1 MCGRYASTTT
11 DRELRSLFDVVESVG
26 PELGPSY
33 NVAPTQQV
41 RVVLERTPREAPEAE
56 PVRQLRS
63 SVRWGLVPA
72 WAKDPKIG
80 SRMINARSETVT
92 EKPSFRAAAAR
103 RRCIVPADG
112 YYEWQKSAHGP
123 KTPFYLHGEGV
134 LAMAGLYELWPNPE
148 LPDDHPDKWLWTA
161 TVLTAPAKDSLGH
174 IHDRCPVILPE
185 SFVDH
190 WLDPD
195 LTDRDDVQALVNS
208 IPEPHLIPR
217 KVSTAVNSVRHNGPD
232 LIEPVDHAD

>member
-11 DRELRSLFDVVESVG
+11 DRELRSLFDVVESGG
-26 PELGPSY
+26 PALGPSY
-33 NVAPTQQV
+33 NVAPTQDV
-41 RVVLERTPREAPEAE
+41 RVILERAPREDPGAE

-72 WAKDPKIG
+72 WSKDPKIG

-134 LAMAGLYELWPNPE
+134 LAMARLYELWPNPD
-148 LPDDHPDKWLWTA
+148 LPDDHPDKWLWTT

-174 IHDRCPVILPE
+174 IHDRCPVILPD

-190 WLDPD
+190 WLDPQ

-217 KVSTAVNSVRHNGPD
+217 EVSTAVNSVRNNSPE
-232 LIEPVDHAD
+232 LLEPVHHAD

>member
-1 MCGRYASTTT
+1 MCGCYASTTT

-33 NVAPTQQV
+33 NVAPTQDV
-41 RVVLERTPREAPEAE
+41 RVILERAPREDPEAE

-72 WAKDPKIG
+72 WSKDPKVG

-112 YYEWQKSAHGP
+112 YYEWQKSAHRP
-123 KTPFYLHGEGV
+123 KTP
-134 LAMAGLYELWPNPE
+134 A
-148 LPDDHPDKWLWTA
+148 
-161 TVLTAPAKDSLGH
+161 
-174 IHDRCPVILPE
+174 R
-185 SFVDH
+185 
-190 WLDPD
+190 
-195 LTDRDDVQALVNS
+195 
-208 IPEPHLIPR
+208 
-217 KVSTAVNSVRHNGPD
+217 
-232 LIEPVDHAD
+232 

>member
-1 MCGRYASTTT
+1 MI
-11 DRELRSLFDVVESVG
+11 
-26 PELGPSY
+26 
-33 NVAPTQQV
+33 
-41 RVVLERTPREAPEAE
+41 LERAPREDPEAE

-72 WAKDPKIG
+72 WSKDPKIG

-134 LAMAGLYELWPNPE
+134 LAMAGLYELWPNPD
-148 LPDDHPDKWLWTA
+148 LLDAHPGKWLWTT
-161 TVLTAPAKDSLGH
+161 TVLTGRLKTRSDTSMIGA
-174 IHDRCPVILPE
+174 R
-185 SFVDH
+185 
-190 WLDPD
+190 
-195 LTDRDDVQALVNS
+195 
-208 IPEPHLIPR
+208 
-217 KVSTAVNSVRHNGPD
+217 
-232 LIEPVDHAD
+232 